1 MLPTSFVLQ
10 HAPSTISAD
19 SAASA
24 PLRFRVRGFEAALP
38 AAGETGVV
46 LVQGEYKTEPAG
58 DGDALMS
65 HLQVPTPKPPLRFCA
80 GICAA
85 SRFAETESFGAVAAL
100 QAFPVAARE
109 AVRSVRLEV
118 LSNHGKEAFTCL
130 YHMRMHGEAAT

>member
-1 MLPTSFVLQ
+1 VLPTSFVLQ

-46 LVQGEYKTEPAG
+46 LVEGEYKTEPA
-58 DGDALMS
+58 GDALMS